1 MQPVIDEG
9 FNISREKQFIKEAY
23 GGEMPLE
30 VKQRIDQL
38 TQERDLAIAE
48 KTKIEKQ
55 LLERGG
61 KETIEKIKKSV
72 EKRSER
78 AEKIE
83 QLKAQEQ
90 ELLAKLRKAL
100 KKDSGNLN
108 AGIPI
113 PKETLEVLGELAIN
127 YFKQGLVSLESIA
140 SRMHDLLK
148 DDIEGLT
155 KEDIKSFLVEYEP
168 LLKEKEIA
176 KLTKKAESL
185 ESKTTPT
192 ILKTEKGELKGV
204 NQKESIT
211 EKATKTK
218 QLFQNNTEWVK
229 ANQRIVMAEY
239 KIKQEKRKA
248 LESQKNMYQKKG
260 LI

>member
-1 MQPVIDEG
+1 MLLNNE
-9 FNISREKQFIKEAY
+9 NKSKK
-23 GGEMPLE
+23 
-30 VKQRIDQL
+30 KN
-38 TQERDLAIAE
+38 E

-113 PKETLEVLGELAIN
+113 PKETLEVLGELAIKTSGR
-127 YFKQGLVSLESIA
+127 FIIDFSKRASI
-140 SRMHDLLK
+140 
-148 DDIEGLT
+148 IE
-155 KEDIKSFLVEYEP
+155 
-168 LLKEKEIA
+168 
-176 KLTKKAESL
+176 
-185 ESKTTPT
+185 
-192 ILKTEKGELKGV
+192 
-204 NQKESIT
+204 
-211 EKATKTK
+211 
-218 QLFQNNTEWVK
+218 
-229 ANQRIVMAEY
+229 
-239 KIKQEKRKA
+239 
-248 LESQKNMYQKKG
+248 
-260 LI
+260 